1 MSLRIHWWLFL
12 PELRNGSNHNG
23 LLILHYLFI
32 TRCSPLLATYFTL
45 NFNFFRFYLGR
56 FTEYFLIV
64 GYRRLWNSSVLVA
77 KLVTHFIF
85 YPVLIYYLLLWLTKL
100 KRFCQVSVY
109 YASNQLTLY
118 FVTLHKLSSL
128 EILFLAKY

>member
-32 TRCSPLLATYFTL
+32 TRCSSLLATYFTL